1 MNRCTAA
8 MSSLTHCM
16 RAQRLLLSEGL
27 ESTIVKLDSS
37 LTKKGCAYGI
47 EFSCNLKREVRSI
60 LSRANLPVS
69 QYIDAGGGVPL

>member
-60 LSRANLPVS
+60 LSRANLSVS
-69 QYIDAGGGVPL
+69 QYIDEGGGVPL

>member
-69 QYIDAGGGVPL
+69 QYIDEGGGVPL

>member
-16 RAQRLLLSEGL
+16 RAQRLLLSEGI

-69 QYIDAGGGVPL
+69 QYIDDGGGVPL

>member
-16 RAQRLLLSEGL
+16 RAQRLLKEEGF
-27 ESTIVKLDSS
+27 ECTIVKLDSS

-69 QYIDAGGGVPL
+69 QYIDEGGGVPL